1 MKNQF
6 IDDLRAGQNLDDLF
20 LLTEKRIAHKKDG
33 NPYLTLTLGDR
44 SGTIAGVV
52 WDNVERI
59 SAAAQV
65 GDVVHAQGPVGEFRD
80 RLQVVVR
87 SLAAQPADSGD
98 AADFL
103 PATGRNREAMFE
115 RLVQLTSGITNP
127 HLKALMAEFWGDP
140 DFVTAFKTAPAAK
153 MMHHA
158 YIGGLLEHTLS
169 MALLCDRIGGHYAGI
184 DMDLL
189 LCGAILHDIGKT
201 RELSYRLSFDYSD
214 EGRLLSHI
222 VIGLEMVDARIRRVD
237 DFPKH
242 LADLLKHL
250 IVSHHGSR
258 ELGSPEPP
266 KTIEAL
272 LLNHIDEIDS
282 KVNAIRDFMQRE
294 DGSANW
300 TPYHRLLER
309 HFYKGPSGTEGNA
322 ADTGEAAGT
331 VAADE
336 AGQS

>member
-1 MKNQF
+1 MKKQY
-6 IDDLRAGQNLDDLF
+6 IGDLKAGQNLDDHF

-52 WDNVERI
+52 WDNVERNA
-59 SAAAQV
+59 AAAQA
-65 GDVVHAQGPVGEFRD
+65 GDVVQVQGQVGEFRD

-87 SLAAQPADSGD
+87 VLAAQPPDRCD
-98 AADFL
+98 VADFL

-115 RLVQLTSGITNP
+115 RLTQLTSGLANP
-127 HLKALMAEFWGDP
+127 HLKALMNLFWEDA
-140 DFVTAFKTAPAAK
+140 DFVAAFKAAPAAK
-153 MMHHA
+153 LMHHA

-201 RELSYRLSFDYSD
+201 RELSYTLRFDYSD

-222 VIGLEMVDARIRRVD
+222 VIGLELVDAKIRQLD
-237 DFPKH
+237 GFPKR

-294 DGSANW
+294 DGEAHW

-309 HFYKGPSGTEGNA
+309 HFYKGPGGWESAN
-322 ADTGEAAGT
+322 GEAEG
-331 VAADE
+331 
-336 AGQS
+336 S